1 MCKHFFRLPEKYSD
15 IIPEFALIRPIFR
28 RKNNME
34 RFDFGFAPY
43 VSLNHVQR
51 QMLQESVD
59 IVFFND
65 DEVIIQPQQKIEHLY
80 VVIKGAIKELNT
92 EGEVMAVYRARDT
105 FDARALIEGSS
116 QHQFVVAEQALV
128 YSIPKSTV
136 QKIIEDNPRFGAY
149 FYASVAEKFAN
160 LNENELTGLFSA
172 YVRDAYRKKAVW
184 LDGSDT
190 ILMVAQK
197 MKEHKS
203 KSVLIHH
210 NNQVGLLTESMF
222 RELLLNHGSPQDPA
236 HKWAVFDLISIDM
249 NDFVFNALLKMMQC
263 SVQRLVVLDNGEVI
277 GVLEQVDVLAYLSNH
292 SHLVAQRLESAT
304 TLEDLN
310 GIAAQMTQSIL
321 VLRNNGLRAPQ
332 LAQLMQVLNSSLF
345 EKAWRMIAPPELYEQ
360 SCLIVM
366 GSEGRGEQ
374 VLKTDQDNAL
384 ILSENADLAMAEQAA
399 LKFSELLAQLGYPP
413 CKGNIM
419 VSNPMWRKP
428 LPEFK
433 KMVGEWARKATG
445 DNMMN
450 LAIFLDS
457 RVVAGNPAYLDEVN
471 QYVRQFLNNDVGMLM
486 AFARAVE
493 QFDGDEQGF
502 FSRIL
507 HRNEKE
513 NMDVKK
519 MGLFPV
525 VHGIRAL
532 SLENKVSETNTFER
546 IQKLA
551 QLNVLDAQFA
561 QDLAEAQ
568 RYLMDM
574 RLKAG
579 LACLHDGKV
588 LAPNQL
594 DIDSLSTMERDL
606 LKDALQ
612 VVKRFKNIIRMHFRL
627 NT

>member
-1 MCKHFFRLPEKYSD
+1 
-15 IIPEFALIRPIFR
+15 
-28 RKNNME
+28 ME
-34 RFDFGFAPY
+34 RFDFSFAPY
-43 VSLNHVQR
+43 ANLNHVQR
-51 QMLQESVD
+51 QILQESVD

-65 DEVIIQPQQKIEHLY
+65 DEVIIQPQQKVEHLY
-80 VVIKGAIKELNT
+80 VVIKGAIKELNQ

-105 FDARALIEGSS
+105 FDARALIEGNS
-116 QHQFVVAEQALV
+116 QHQFIVAEQALV
-128 YSIPKSTV
+128 YSIPKTVV
-136 QKIIEDNPRFGAY
+136 QKIIENNPRFGAY

-160 LNENELTGLFSA
+160 HNEEQLTGLFTA
-172 YVRDAYRKKAVW
+172 HVRDAYRKNAVW
-184 LDGSDT
+184 LDGSDS
-190 ILMVAQK
+190 ILTVAQK

-203 KSVLIHH
+203 KSVLIKHH
-210 NNQVGLLTESMF
+210 QKVGLLTESVF
-222 RELLLNHGSPQDPA
+222 RDLLLQNGSSSDEA
-236 HKWAVFDLISIDM
+236 HQWAVFNLISIDI
-249 NDFVFNALLKMMQC
+249 NDFVFNALLKMMQYY
-263 SVQRLVVLDNGEVI
+263 VQRVAVVENGEVI

-292 SHLVAQRLESAT
+292 SHLVAQRLELAT
-304 TLEDLN
+304 SLEDLN

-384 ILSENADLAMAEQAA
+384 IFSENIDSEMAKQAA
-399 LKFSELLAQLGYPP
+399 LKFSELLEKLGYPP

-419 VSNPMWRKP
+419 VSNEMWRKT

-433 KMVGEWARKATG
+433 KMVGEWARKPSG
-445 DNMMN
+445 DNMMH
-450 LAIFLDS
+450 LAIFFDA
-457 RVVAGNPAYLDEVN
+457 RAVAGNTAYLDEVN
-471 QYVRQFLNNDVGMLM
+471 QYLRQFLNNDVGMLM
-486 AFARAVE
+486 SFARAVE
-493 QFDGDEQGF
+493 QFDGDGQGF
-502 FSRIL
+502 FSRLL

-513 NMDVKK
+513 KMDVKK

-525 VHGIRAL
+525 VHGVRAL
-532 SLENKVSETNTFER
+532 SLENKVHETNTFER

-551 QLNVLDAQFA
+551 QLGILDTQFA

-579 LACLHDGKV
+579 LACLHEGQV
-588 LAPNQL
+588 TEPNQL
-594 DIDSLSTMERDL
+594 DIDNLSTMERDL